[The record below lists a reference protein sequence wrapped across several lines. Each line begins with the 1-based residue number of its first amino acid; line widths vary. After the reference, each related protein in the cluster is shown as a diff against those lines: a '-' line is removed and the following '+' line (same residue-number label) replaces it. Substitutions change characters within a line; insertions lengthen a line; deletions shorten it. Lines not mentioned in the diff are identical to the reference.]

1 MTKAELYQKAEYLRD
16 SVFAASDGIVTTF
29 AIAAGSTG
37 AHLDNSIV
45 LILGF
50 ANLFADSFSM
60 ASGNYLGI
68 KSEMDYQIAKE
79 LPNQKQRSPII
90 HSLYTFISFNIAGLF
105 PLVPYLLSLDQ
116 PFKISIVLVAVELFV
131 IGVWRSKYTKRSWI
145 ISGWE
150 MLSIGGVAAVVAYFV
165 GLFTD
170 RYII

>member
-37 AHLDNSIV
+37 AHIDNSVV
-45 LILGF
+45 LILGL

-68 KSEMDYQIAKE
+68 KSEMDYEVAEK
-79 LPNQKQRSPII
+79 LPEDKKRSPVT
-90 HSLYTFISFNIAGLF
+90 HSIYTFISFNLAGLF
-105 PLVPYLLSLDQ
+105 PLMPYLLGINN
-116 PFKISIVLVAVELFV
+116 PFKISIIIVVIELFL
-131 IGVWRSKYTKRSWI
+131 IGVMRSKMTKRSWI

-150 MLSIGGVAAVVAYFV
+150 MLSVGGIAAGVAFFV
-165 GLFTD
+165 GLLTD
-170 RYII
+170 KYIT